1 VVAIMTD
8 AASTDLP
15 IDQQKQFSMLVHL
28 SGIIFPL
35 LGAIV
40 GYIVWKDKGEM
51 LNTHTKSALNFNI
64 STAIYFA
71 VANTLAV
78 VAFFLVIPLFL
89 PVLVWIFYVI
99 MCILAGVKANSG
111 DLFKYPLSISFIK

>member
-1 VVAIMTD
+1 MTD
-8 AASTDLP
+8 AASAELP
-15 IDQQKQFSMLVHL
+15 LDQQKQFAMLVHL

-40 GYIVWKDKGEM
+40 GFIIWKDKGE
-51 LNTHTKSALNFNI
+51 TIAAHTKSALNFSI
-64 STAIYFA
+64 SVAIYFA

-111 DLFKYPLSISFIK
+111 ELFNYPLSISFIK

>member
-1 VVAIMTD
+1 MTD

-15 IDQQKQFSMLVHL
+15 LDQQKQFSMLVHL

-51 LNTHTKSALNFNI
+51 LATHTRSALNFNI
-64 STAIYFA
+64 SFAIYFA

-78 VAFFLVIPLFL
+78 VAFFLIIPLFL
-89 PVLVWIFYVI
+89 PVIVWVFYVI

-111 DLFKYPLSISFIK
+111 ELFKYPLSIAFIK